1 MLASRHNL
9 AVEKTQT
16 VPWSGH
22 GGTTILATLLTVLAL
37 HIFRAALHPSP
48 AWLYCEL
55 VFFATTSATFSYFVY
70 KYWRRIQ
77 TSKPKSKVGFASPMP
92 DNLVYVWQAGAAVV
106 FVMFIAWQLTA
117 RSFGAGDANEIV
129 ALLALQYVALYL
141 AMVGFI
147 PECSKAS
154 MGLSGA
160 LMFFVC
166 CLSQRFEIACIAGIF
181 LITTMWSLLGMYW
194 SQLDNKAIDGN
205 SKSLPLRRTS
215 FAATLLVVL
224 IATGLSFL
232 LPNTDAA
239 TALRG
244 FSPFSGGEDGYESAF
259 ARDGI
264 GDGQMLTGGD
274 NATTTGAVDTDNFI
288 EDHKPSLYDVI
299 SEKYDGPVFKKRKNR
314 SVPLDVKSKHIHDLK
329 QSEMAGK
336 TFRTMRKSGKTSDKK
351 LASKVTDALFF
362 VEGSAP
368 ARFATA
374 KYQHFDGWDWTAV
387 DTRHSPPTPPHIHPK
402 TRMGVPFFSLARAR
416 KSYLSGDR
424 AHRIKIMR
432 LDTTSLPMTPF
443 LDAWHIDFVDKADF
457 FRLDDHGQ
465 VKYNGEGIPSQTVI
479 DTYGFVPNYHVMR
492 DLNDLRQDVGYSNN
506 KFQPP
511 AIEPRSSKSPYLQLP
526 PNLPLPKIKSLI
538 AESTASSDP
547 GWRQV
552 EAIVNHLKTRFTVKS
567 DWQPDETIDNSVTQ
581 FLEQQGGPTYLFAT
595 TCAMALRAAG
605 YKTRIASG
613 FVVRKSDFDPAS
625 KQSIV
630 GGDNVHFWPEVCLD
644 GRYWIPVEPTPGYPV
659 PFSVE
664 TLWQRAVAFFFAGLR
679 LISNNP
685 FTSLITLA
693 LAALTFVYRFHF
705 VTLGWLAWWH
715 LVRMAWPDQLL
726 RTTRRLVDTRFW
738 AAGYARPA
746 SHTIDQWYLRVDP
759 RLSKQF
765 FDLWNAENYFDD
777 RQPVNTTVVIQS
789 SQDLLKSL
797 TFDTIK
803 NHFNQAKSG
812 QANDR

>member
-1 MLASRHNL
+1 MRESKQNSKL
-9 AVEKTQT
+9 EKTQT
-16 VPWSGH
+16 VPWSSH
-22 GGTTILATLLTVLAL
+22 GGTTIPATLLAVLAL
-37 HIFRAALHPSP
+37 QIFRAALHPSP
-48 AWLYCEL
+48 AWIYCEL
-55 VFFATTSATFSYFVY
+55 IFFTTISITLSYFVY
-70 KYWRRIQ
+70 KYWRKTRA
-77 TSKPKSKVGFASPMP
+77 SKPKAQFDYSPRHG
-92 DNLVYVWQAGAAVV
+92 DNLVYVWQAGAALV
-106 FVMFIAWQLTA
+106 FVMLIAWQLSA
-117 RSFGAGDANEIV
+117 RTFGAGDANEVV

-160 LMFFVC
+160 LVFFVC
-166 CLSQRFEIACIAGIF
+166 CLSQRFEVACVAGAF
-181 LITTMWSLLGMYW
+181 LIFSMWGLLGMYW

-205 SKSLPLRRTS
+205 SQRLPIRRTS
-215 FAATLLVVL
+215 MAATLLVVL
-224 IATGLSFL
+224 IATSLSFL
-232 LPNTDAA
+232 LPDTDAA

-264 GDGQMLTGGD
+264 GDGEMLTGGD
-274 NATTTGAVDTDNFI
+274 NATTTGAVDTDQFI
-288 EDHKPSLYDVI
+288 EDHKPSIYDVI
-299 SEKYDGPVFKKRKNR
+299 SEKYDGPVYKKRKTR
-314 SVPLDVKSKHIHDLK
+314 SAALDAKTKHLHDLK
-329 QSEMAGK
+329 QSEMSGK

-351 LASKVTDALFF
+351 PANKVTDALFF

-387 DTRHSPPTPPHIHPK
+387 DTRHVPPTSPHIHPK
-402 TRMGVPFFSLARAR
+402 IRMGVPFFSLARSR

-432 LDTTSLPMTPF
+432 LDTASLPMTPF

-457 FRLDDHGQ
+457 FTMDDHGQ
-465 VKYNGEGIPSQTVI
+465 VKYNGELIPSQTVI
-479 DTYGFVPNYHVMR
+479 DVYSFVPNYHTMR
-492 DLNDLRQDVGYSNN
+492 DLNDLRQDV
-506 KFQPP
+506 
-511 AIEPRSSKSPYLQLP
+511 RSSSNQTYQPVSKPQNFQSPYLQLP
-526 PNLPLPKIKSLI
+526 SNLPLSKINSLV
-538 AESTASSDP
+538 AESSASGEP

-552 EAIVNHLKTRFTVKS
+552 EAIVQHIKTEFTV
-567 DWQPDETIDNSVTQ
+567 DQNWQADATAENSVAQ
-581 FLEQQGGPTYLFAT
+581 FLDQKGGPTYLFAT
-595 TCAMALRAAG
+595 TCAMALRSAG

-613 FVVRKSDFDPAS
+613 FVVRKSDFDPVA
-625 KQSIV
+625 KQSVV
-630 GGDNVHFWPEVCLD
+630 GGDNIHFWPEVCLD

-685 FTSLITLA
+685 FTSIISLA
-693 LAALTFVYRFHF
+693 LAILTFVYRVHF

-715 LVRMAWPDQLL
+715 FVRVLWPGNLL
-726 RTTRRLVDTRFW
+726 RTTRGLVDTRFW

-746 SHTIDQWYLRVDP
+746 SQTIHQWYLRVDP

-765 FDLWNAENYFDD
+765 FDLWNAENYFDGHP
-777 RQPVNTTVVIQS
+777 PVNKNVVIQS
-789 SQDLLKSL
+789 SQELLKSL
-797 TFDTIK
+797 TAATIK
-803 NHFNQAKSG
+803 SHFNQTRSTE
-812 QANDR
+812 